1 MKCANCNNDAYYIYR
16 ITDQIFTPYCEKD
29 LPKFLDSRRKA
40 GLLETTATYQS
51 IISSEPE
58 ATTTEVTEEPTT
70 EAPVVDE
77 PVIEEPIV
85 EEPVVEEPV
94 TEAPVTE
101 ETKPV
106 KKTAKSKED

>member
-1 MKCANCNNDAYYIYR
+1 MKCANCDNDAYYIYR
-16 ITDQIFTPYCEKD
+16 ITDQVFTPYCEKD

-40 GLLETTATYQS
+40 GLLETTATYQN
-51 IISSEPE
+51 IVSSEPK
-58 ATTTEVTEEPTT
+58 ATTADVTEEPTT
-70 EAPVVDE
+70 EAPIVEE
-77 PVIEEPIV
+77 PVI

-101 ETKPV
+101 ETKTV